1 MKLDKFI
8 KWLYKIREHANEG
21 EEHEILLC
29 MDDETRF
36 WISQQVA
43 DTKDT
48 DDITPLFSKGKDV
61 DIELELEQI
70 YTTWQF
76 LSNIKGL

>member
-1 MKLDKFI
+1 
-8 KWLYKIREHANEG
+8 
-21 EEHEILLC
+21 

-36 WISQQVA
+36 WISQQIA

-48 DDITPLFSKGKDV
+48 ADITPLFSKGKDV

-70 YTTWQF
+70 YTT
-76 LSNIKGL
+76 

>member
-1 MKLDKFI
+1 MTLQN
-8 KWLYKIREHANEG
+8 REHTNEG

-48 DDITPLFSKGKDV
+48 VDITPLFSKGKDV